1 MNEEPKK
8 AAFDWE
14 LGNEIVS
21 LHVGSYAYGDRLYIG
36 MVSYGED
43 GPEPFA
49 DMTVNIPIDNLKEK
63 LYFGTAT
70 RADITRITRRLGDD
84 IAKVYG
90 FSIPR
95 QRQEQAAER

>member
-14 LGNEIVS
+14 LGHEIVS

-43 GPEPFA
+43 GP
-49 DMTVNIPIDNLKEK
+49 
-63 LYFGTAT
+63 G
-70 RADITRITRRLGDD
+70 
-84 IAKVYG
+84 
-90 FSIPR
+90 
-95 QRQEQAAER
+95 